1 MKPDQPSTT
10 AWRVALRRAAHQV
23 LDRPVVLEDP
33 IALRIVGPRGAAAIR
48 DDPRRFDSN
57 FGRALRLFLV
67 ARSRCAEDAL
77 GLAVAAGVRQ
87 YVVLGAGLDTFAYR
101 NPFPPGQ
108 LRVFE
113 VDMPATQ
120 AWKRELL
127 GRTKI
132 DPPPSLTFVPVD
144 FETQALPEQLQAA
157 GFREDEPAFFSWL
170 GVTMY
175 LTRDAVMSTLGYVA
189 RHPPGSGITFDY
201 MTPPNRLPWLH
212 RLGFWLVARRVA
224 RAGEPWKTWFD
235 PGELARELGR
245 MGFTRLEDLDGPALN
260 QRYFGGRERHL
271 GGASAGRVMTATVGV
286 GATGEDAG
294 RVGG

>member
-10 AWRVALRRAAHQV
+10 AYRVAMRRAAHQL

-48 DDPRRFDSN
+48 ENPRRFDSA

-77 GLAVAAGVRQ
+77 AHAVAAGVRQ

-101 NPFPPGQ
+101 NPHPPER

-120 AWKRELL
+120 AWKREML

-132 DPPPSLTFVPVD
+132 EPPVSLTFVPVD
-144 FETQALPEQLQAA
+144 FETQSLPEQLRAA
-157 GFREDEPAFFSWL
+157 GFRENEPAFFSWL

-175 LTRDAVMSTLGYVA
+175 LTRDAVMGTLRYVA
-189 RHPPGSGITFDY
+189 QRPAGSGVTFDY
-201 MTPPNRLPWLH
+201 MTPPHKLPWL
-212 RLGFWLVARRVA
+212 RRIGFHLVARRVA
-224 RAGEPWKTWFD
+224 KAGEPWKTWFD
-235 PGELARELGR
+235 AGQLALELRAMGLG
-245 MGFTRLEDLDGPALN
+245 RLEDLDGPGLN
-260 QRYFGGRERHL
+260 QRYFGGRERRL
-271 GGASAGRVMTATVGV
+271 GGASAGRVMTAMVGR
-286 GATGEDAG
+286 TG
-294 RVGG
+294 

>member
-10 AWRVALRRAAHQV
+10 AYRVAMRRAAHQL
-23 LDRPVVLEDP
+23 LDRLVVLEDP

-48 DDPRRFDSN
+48 ENPRRFDSA

-77 GLAVAAGVRQ
+77 AHAVAAGVRQ

-101 NPFPPGQ
+101 NPHPPER

-120 AWKRELL
+120 AWKREML

-132 DPPPSLTFVPVD
+132 EPPVSLTFVPVD
-144 FETQALPEQLQAA
+144 FETQSLPEQLRAA
-157 GFREDEPAFFSWL
+157 GFGENEPAFFSWL

-175 LTRDAVMSTLGYVA
+175 LTRDAVMGTLRYVA
-189 RHPPGSGITFDY
+189 QRPGGSGVTFDY
-201 MTPPNRLPWLH
+201 MTPPHKLPWL
-212 RLGFWLVARRVA
+212 RRIGFHLVARRLA

-235 PGELARELGR
+235 AERLAGELRA
-245 MGFTRLEDLDGPALN
+245 MGFGRLEDLDGPALN
-260 QRYFGGRERHL
+260 ERFFGGRERRL
-271 GGASAGRVMTATVGV
+271 GGASAGRVMTAMV
-286 GATGEDAG
+286 ERAG
-294 RVGG
+294 

>member
-10 AWRVALRRAAHQV
+10 AYRVAMRRAAHQL

-48 DDPRRFDSN
+48 ENPRRFDSA

-77 GLAVAAGVRQ
+77 AHAVAAGVRQ

-101 NPFPPGQ
+101 NPHPPER

-120 AWKRELL
+120 AWKREML

-132 DPPPSLTFVPVD
+132 EPPVSLTFVPVD
-144 FETQALPEQLQAA
+144 FETQSLPEQLRAA
-157 GFREDEPAFFSWL
+157 GFRENEPAFFSWL

-175 LTRDAVMSTLGYVA
+175 LTRDAVMGTLRYVA
-189 RHPPGSGITFDY
+189 QRPAGSGVTFDY
-201 MTPPNRLPWLH
+201 MTPPHKLPWL
-212 RLGFWLVARRVA
+212 RRIGFHLVARRVA
-224 RAGEPWKTWFD
+224 KAGEPWKTWFD
-235 PGELARELGR
+235 AGQLALELRA
-245 MGFTRLEDLDGPALN
+245 MGFGQLEDLDGPGLN
-260 QRYFGGRERHL
+260 QRYFGGRERRL
-271 GGASAGRVMTATVGV
+271 GGASAGRVMTAMVGR
-286 GATGEDAG
+286 TG
-294 RVGG
+294 

>member
-10 AWRVALRRAAHQV
+10 AYRVAMRRAAHQL

-48 DDPRRFDSN
+48 ENPRRFDSA

-77 GLAVAAGVRQ
+77 AHAVAAGVRQ

-101 NPFPPGQ
+101 NPHPPER

-120 AWKRELL
+120 AWKREML

-132 DPPPSLTFVPVD
+132 EPPVSLTFVPVD
-144 FETQALPEQLQAA
+144 FETQSLPEQLRAA
-157 GFREDEPAFFSWL
+157 GFRENEPAFFSWL

-175 LTRDAVMSTLGYVA
+175 LTRDAVMGTLRYVA
-189 RHPPGSGITFDY
+189 QRPAGSGVTFDY
-201 MTPPNRLPWLH
+201 MTPPHRLPWL
-212 RLGFWLVARRVA
+212 RRIGFHLVARRVA
-224 RAGEPWKTWFD
+224 KAGEPWKTWFD
-235 PGELARELGR
+235 AGQLALELRA
-245 MGFTRLEDLDGPALN
+245 MGFGQLEDLDGPGLN
-260 QRYFGGRERHL
+260 QRYFGGRERRL
-271 GGASAGRVMTATVGV
+271 GGASAGRVMTAMVGR
-286 GATGEDAG
+286 TG
-294 RVGG
+294 

>member
-10 AWRVALRRAAHQV
+10 AYRVAMRRAAHQL

-48 DDPRRFDSN
+48 ENPKRFDSA

-77 GLAVAAGVRQ
+77 AQAVAAGVRQ

-101 NPFPPGQ
+101 NPHPPER

-120 AWKRELL
+120 AWKREML

-132 DPPPSLTFVPVD
+132 EPPVSLTFVPVD
-144 FETQALPEQLQAA
+144 FETQSLPEQLRAA
-157 GFREDEPAFFSWL
+157 GFRENEPAFFSWL

-175 LTRDAVMSTLGYVA
+175 LTRDAVMGTLRYVA
-189 RHPPGSGITFDY
+189 QRPAGSGVTFDY
-201 MTPPNRLPWLH
+201 MTPPHKLPWL
-212 RLGFWLVARRVA
+212 RRIGFHLVARRVA
-224 RAGEPWKTWFD
+224 KAGEPWKTWFD
-235 PGELARELGR
+235 AGQLALELRAT
-245 MGFTRLEDLDGPALN
+245 GFSRLEDLDGPGLN
-260 QRYFGGRERHL
+260 QRYFGGRERRL
-271 GGASAGRVMTATVGV
+271 GGASAGRVMTAMVGR
-286 GATGEDAG
+286 TG
-294 RVGG
+294 

>member
-10 AWRVALRRAAHQV
+10 AYRVAMRRAAHQL

-48 DDPRRFDSN
+48 DNPKRFDSA

-77 GLAVAAGVRQ
+77 AKAVAAGVRQ

-101 NPFPPGQ
+101 NPHPPER

-120 AWKRELL
+120 AWKREML

-132 DPPPSLTFVPVD
+132 EPPASLTFVPVD
-144 FETQALPEQLQAA
+144 FETQSLPGQLRAA
-157 GFREDEPAFFSWL
+157 GFREDDPAFFSWL

-189 RHPPGSGITFDY
+189 KRPPGSGITFDY
-201 MTPPNRLPWLH
+201 MTPPNRLPWL
-212 RLGFWLVARRVA
+212 RRIGFHLVARRVA
-224 RAGEPWKTWFD
+224 GAGEPWKTWFD
-235 PGELARELGR
+235 AGQLARELHAT
-245 MGFTRLEDLDGPALN
+245 GFGRLEDLDGTGIN
-260 QRYFGGRERHL
+260 QRYFGGRERRL
-271 GGASAGRVMTATVGV
+271 GGASAGRVMTAMVERSG
-286 GATGEDAG
+286 
-294 RVGG
+294 

>member
-10 AWRVALRRAAHQV
+10 AYRVAMRRAAHQL

-48 DDPRRFDSN
+48 ENPRRFDSA

-77 GLAVAAGVRQ
+77 AHAVAADVRQ

-101 NPFPPGQ
+101 NPHPPER

-120 AWKRELL
+120 AWKREML

-132 DPPPSLTFVPVD
+132 EPPVSLTFVPVD
-144 FETQALPEQLQAA
+144 FETQSLPEQLRAA
-157 GFREDEPAFFSWL
+157 GFRENEPAFFSWL

-175 LTRDAVMSTLGYVA
+175 LTRDAVMGTLRYVA
-189 RHPPGSGITFDY
+189 QRPGGSGVTFDY
-201 MTPPNRLPWLH
+201 MTPPHKLPWL
-212 RLGFWLVARRVA
+212 RRIGFHLVARRVA
-224 RAGEPWKTWFD
+224 KAGEPWKTWFD
-235 PGELARELGR
+235 AGQLALELRA
-245 MGFTRLEDLDGPALN
+245 MGFGQLEDLDGPGLN
-260 QRYFGGRERHL
+260 QRYFGGRERRL
-271 GGASAGRVMTATVGV
+271 GGASAGRVMTAMVGR
-286 GATGEDAG
+286 TG
-294 RVGG
+294 

>member
-1 MKPDQPSTT
+1 
-10 AWRVALRRAAHQV
+10 
-23 LDRPVVLEDP
+23 
-33 IALRIVGPRGAAAIR
+33 
-48 DDPRRFDSN
+48 
-57 FGRALRLFLV
+57 
-67 ARSRCAEDAL
+67 
-77 GLAVAAGVRQ
+77 
-87 YVVLGAGLDTFAYR
+87 
-101 NPFPPGQ
+101 
-108 LRVFE
+108 
-113 VDMPATQ
+113 
-120 AWKRELL
+120 
-127 GRTKI
+127 
-132 DPPPSLTFVPVD
+132 
-144 FETQALPEQLQAA
+144 
-157 GFREDEPAFFSWL
+157 
-170 GVTMY
+170 
-175 LTRDAVMSTLGYVA
+175 VA

-224 RAGEPWKTWFD
+224 RAGESWKTWFD

>member
-1 MKPDQPSTT
+1 VKPDQPSTT
-10 AWRVALRRAAHQV
+10 AYRVAMRRAAHQL

-48 DDPRRFDSN
+48 ENPRRFDSA

-77 GLAVAAGVRQ
+77 AHAVAAGVRQ

-101 NPFPPGQ
+101 NPHPPER

-120 AWKRELL
+120 AWKREML

-132 DPPPSLTFVPVD
+132 EPPVSLTFVPVD
-144 FETQALPEQLQAA
+144 FETQSLPEQLRAA
-157 GFREDEPAFFSWL
+157 GFGENEPAFFSWL

-175 LTRDAVMSTLGYVA
+175 LTRDAVMGTLRYVA
-189 RHPPGSGITFDY
+189 QRPGGSGVTFDY
-201 MTPPNRLPWLH
+201 MTPPHKLPWL
-212 RLGFWLVARRVA
+212 RRIGFHLVARRVA
-224 RAGEPWKTWFD
+224 KAGEPWKTWFD
-235 PGELARELGR
+235 AGQLALELRA
-245 MGFTRLEDLDGPALN
+245 MGFGQLEDLDGPGLN
-260 QRYFGGRERHL
+260 QRYFGGRERRL
-271 GGASAGRVMTATVGV
+271 GGASAGRVMTAMVGR
-286 GATGEDAG
+286 TG
-294 RVGG
+294 